1 MIGYLECSTGVSG
14 DKFLGALI
22 DAGFD
27 LTALSDALT
36 AAGLTDVVVDADR
49 APSGGIPATGITV
62 AESAA
67 PHRSWRDIRT
77 LLEGAPLPGPARE
90 SALAALDALARAEAQ
105 VHGVPLEDVHF
116 HEIGAA
122 DTIVDILGVALA
134 LHYFDI
140 DQLVVSPI
148 AVGSGTMETAH
159 GTLPVPAPA
168 TAALLVDATVK
179 AGPVPSELTTPTG
192 AALVAA
198 LATSFGHMP
207 PMTLRR
213 VGCGRG
219 SRDIG
224 MPNICRFFLGEAP
237 HIEPGYESV
246 VVLETNLDHLTGEE
260 IGLIA
265 DRMRGHGVLDVWLTP
280 IYMKK
285 GRPAVLLSVLVIAA
299 EAPRLAEQIIGE
311 TGTLGVRVVPA
322 ERRTVLRDV
331 AEIETTLGT
340 AQFKVAY
347 LPDGTRALRVES
359 DTARRLSAVH
369 GLPADMVSRML
380 ESEAF
385 VITGIQPMRQR
396 PSSRTTNPS
405 D

>member
-27 LTALSDALT
+27 LNALRDALSS
-36 AAGLTDVVVDADR
+36 AGLTDVVVDAGR
-49 APSGGIPATGITV
+49 APSGGISATGITV
-62 AESAA
+62 AESAP
-67 PHRSWRDIRT
+67 PHRSWRGIRA
-77 LLEGAPLPGPARE
+77 LLEDAPLPGPARE
-90 SALAALDALARAEAQ
+90 GALAALDRLARAEAS
-105 VHGVPLEDVHF
+105 VHGVALEDVHF
-116 HEIGAA
+116 HEIGGA

-148 AVGSGTMETAH
+148 AVGSGTVETAH
-159 GTLPVPAPA
+159 GTLPIPAPA
-168 TAALLVDATVK
+168 TAALLEHIVVT
-179 AGPVPSELTTPTG
+179 AGPVPGELTTPTG

-198 LATSFGHMP
+198 FATSFGLMP

-219 SRDIG
+219 SRDLGI
-224 MPNICRFFLGEAP
+224 PNICRFFLGEAA

-246 VVLETNLDHLTGEE
+246 AVLETNLDHLTGEE
-260 IGLIA
+260 IGLMA
-265 DRMRGHGVLDVWLTP
+265 DRMRGNDVLDVWLTP

-285 GRPAVLLSVLVIAA
+285 GRPATLLSVLVVAA
-299 EAPRLAEQIIGE
+299 EAPRLAERIIAE
-311 TGTLGVRVVPA
+311 TGTLGVRIVPA
-322 ERRTVLRDV
+322 ERRTMLRDV
-331 AEIETTLGT
+331 TEIETTLGT
-340 AQFKVAY
+340 ARFKVAY
-347 LPDGTRALRVES
+347 LPDGTRTLRVES
-359 DTARRLSAVH
+359 DEARRLSAVH
-369 GLPADMVSRML
+369 GIPADMISRML

-396 PSSRTTNPS
+396 PSSQTTNPS

>member
-27 LTALSDALT
+27 LTALRDAL
-36 AAGLTDVVVDADR
+36 ASAGLAEVVVDADR

-62 AESAA
+62 AEPAA

-105 VHGVPLEDVHF
+105 VHGVAIEDVHF

-148 AVGSGTMETAH
+148 AVGSGTVETAH

-168 TAALLVDATVK
+168 TAALLEDAVVTS
-179 AGPVPSELTTPTG
+179 GPVAGELTTPTG

-198 LATSFGHMP
+198 LATSFGAMP

-213 VGCGRG
+213 VGAGRG

-237 HIEPGYESV
+237 HIEPGYEAV
-246 VVLETNLDHLTGEE
+246 AVLETNLDHLTGEE

-285 GRPAVLLSVLVIAA
+285 SRPAILLSVLVVAA
-299 EAPRLAEQIIGE
+299 DAPQLAERIIAE
-311 TGTLGVRVVPA
+311 TGTLGVRIVPA

-331 AEIETTLGT
+331 TEIETTFGT

-347 LPDGTRALRVES
+347 LPDGTRTLRIEN
-359 DTARRLSAVH
+359 DEARRLSTVH
-369 GLPADMVSRML
+369 GIPADMLARAL

-385 VITGIQPMRQR
+385 VITGIQPMRHR
-396 PSSRTTNPS
+396 SPSHVTKPS